1 MVAEAISPAR
11 AFEVIGK
18 AGHGFGASGEDAV
31 EVSRGNFL
39 KGERDRLDA
48 GGAGLVDGVGGDL
61 LRDGAA
67 DGDLAGRVGTASGLA
82 GVAED
87 GFFDLRGR
95 DLSAFD
101 RGLGSDDSQVR
112 RGERG

>member
-1 MVAEAISPAR
+1 LIAETISPAR
-11 AFEVIGK
+11 ALEVIRK
-18 AGHGFGASGEDAV
+18 PGHGFGASGEDAV

-67 DGDLAGRVGTASGLA
+67 DGDLAGGVGTASGLA

-87 GFFDLRGR
+87 GFFDLCGR
-95 DLSAFD
+95 DVGAFD
-101 RGLGSDDSQVR
+101 RGFGGNDSHVGG
-112 RGERG
+112 GERS